1 MCGSNNGTI
10 ERSSW
15 RFLQINLEW
24 LDIVKIMFMLP
35 TPSIEMVEIQ
45 EVQILK
51 LYCIKARHS
60 CVCQTF
66 YRYNLPREGIHYK
79 CFDMNLGLVRNN
91 MSSMYIY
98 IRGAQRFE
106 QMMLKSIHHCYCKSQ
121 SAQEFQNTKD
131 CPNLDFWCKRH
142 DIVF

>member
-1 MCGSNNGTI
+1 MSGSNNGTI

-15 RFLQINLEW
+15 RFLWRNLGW
-24 LDIVKIMFMLP
+24 LDIVEIMFMLP

-60 CVCQTF
+60 CICQTF
-66 YRYNLPREGIHYK
+66 YIYNFHREGIHYK
-79 CFDMNLGLVRNN
+79 YFDLGLVRNN

-106 QMMLKSIHHCYCKSQ
+106 
-121 SAQEFQNTKD
+121 
-131 CPNLDFWCKRH
+131 
-142 DIVF
+142 